1 MTATTEGVEKL
12 SQQLRALAGIFDG
25 EPMDEALFQGALV
38 LEREVKVKIRD
49 VGLIDTGNYRA
60 DVRSDKGVGEAVVGT
75 NTVYGPI
82 HEFGGN
88 IPITAKSRRY
98 FWARFRET
106 GDGKWKGLALTRKS
120 HITVRARPHWRPAI
134 DTRKE
139 AIARAIIKLLQAAIN
154 ARVG

>member
-88 IPITAKSRRY
+88 IPITAK
-98 FWARFRET
+98 
-106 GDGKWKGLALTRKS
+106 KGLALTRKS

-139 AIARAIIKLLQAAIN
+139 AIARAIIKSLQAAIN

>member
-88 IPITAKSRRY
+88 IPITAK
-98 FWARFRET
+98 
-106 GDGKWKGLALTRKS
+106 GLALTRKS